1 MKTFPFTFVFALL
14 TVVAFF
20 SLSSFS
26 LKYANE
32 ISNFNETINVI
43 KSDRNY
49 TGFKELASEMP
60 EKPLKKAK
68 RTSKK
73 INKKND
79 EPKVEGLG
87 LAGFILGLVGW
98 FIPYLGLLM
107 CLLAIIFGGVSLG
120 RIARNPDKFK
130 GRGFGITALI
140 MGILGILVS
149 LLIIVA
155 IASIF
160 LI

>member
-1 MKTFPFTFVFALL
+1 LTFVFALL
-14 TVVAFF
+14 TIVAFF
-20 SLSSFS
+20 SFSSFS
-26 LKYANE
+26 LKYAHE
-32 ISNFNETINVI
+32 
-43 KSDRNY
+43 KSDFKKNIKVVKSDENY
-49 TGFKELASEMP
+49 TGFKELAGEMP
-60 EKPLKKAK
+60 EKPLKKSK

-73 INKKND
+73 NNKKND

-87 LAGFILGLVGW
+87 LAGFILALVGW

-140 MGILGILVS
+140 MGILGILVTI
-149 LLIIVA
+149 LIIVA